1 MTNTVPSQTPGA
13 PRAAKSQA
21 GSAPG
26 MPSAEPPAKAS
37 AHADCGCGG
46 ARWRWRR
53 PGFRPRAGGT
63 LRRCARRRGRWRVA
77 ATSHS
82 DVHVAGLWSI
92 NEDRNCW
99 IYIDTVGWRKLSTTS
114 ESGLVALNMLAANA
128 YQQNAVASCYE
139 GDDGQISQIYVWS
152 RGGRRCRPGR
162 HRHGGGDARDP
173 HPDPARQWPRDRR
186 GGRLHLV
193 VSLPETPSTGFR
205 WVVEAQGGLRP
216 AGDRFDP
223 GGGAPGAA
231 GVRRFTWQ
239 AGPRALAPR
248 ACVPGP
254 GTRPEATPTASGSA

>member
-46 ARWRWRR
+46 ASVAMA
-53 PGFRPRAGGT
+53 PTGLPAATAGGT
-63 LRRCARRRGRWRVA
+63 APALRPASAGAGGVA
-77 ATSHS
+77 ATWQSN
-82 DVHVAGLWSI
+82 VHVAGLWSI

-139 GDDGQISQIYVWS
+139 GDDGQISQIYVW
-152 RGGRRCRPGR
+152 
-162 HRHGGGDARDP
+162 
-173 HPDPARQWPRDRR
+173 
-186 GGRLHLV
+186 
-193 VSLPETPSTGFR
+193 
-205 WVVEAQGGLRP
+205 
-216 AGDRFDP
+216 
-223 GGGAPGAA
+223 
-231 GVRRFTWQ
+231 
-239 AGPRALAPR
+239 
-248 ACVPGP
+248 
-254 GTRPEATPTASGSA
+254 